1 MMRIRILDPE
11 SFRPWFRA
19 PGWKKFGSGINI
31 PALKHCFN
39 ALCLDS
45 Y

>member
-11 SFRPWFRA
+11 SFRPWFQA
-19 PGWKKFGSGINI
+19 PGKKFGSGINI
-31 PALKHCFN
+31 PDPKHCFN
-39 ALCLDS
+39 AFCLDS